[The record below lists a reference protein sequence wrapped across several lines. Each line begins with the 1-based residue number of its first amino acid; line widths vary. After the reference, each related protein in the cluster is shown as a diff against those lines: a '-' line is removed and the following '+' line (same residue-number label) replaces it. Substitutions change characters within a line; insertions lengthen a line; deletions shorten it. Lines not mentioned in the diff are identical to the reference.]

1 MDMVLGT
8 IPGSV
13 GETSVIAI
21 LLGAFVLIFTGVAS
35 WKIMVSSVVGG
46 LAIGYLGYAAGA
58 TDLPGYYQLVMGGFL
73 FGTVFMATDPVTSAQ
88 TECGKWIYGFLVG
101 ALAVTVRIWNPGY
114 PEGMMLAILL
124 MNTFAPL
131 IDHYVVEAS
140 IKRRAKKVK
149 TA

>member
-1 MDMVLGT
+1 M
-8 IPGSV
+8 
-13 GETSVIAI
+13 
-21 LLGAFVLIFTGVAS
+21 F
-35 WKIMVSSVVGG
+35 SSVVGG
-46 LAIGYLGYAAGA
+46 LAIGYLGYAVGS

-101 ALAVTVRIWNPGY
+101 ALAVTVRLWNPGY

-131 IDHYVVEAS
+131 IDHYVIEFS

-149 TA
+149 IA